1 MKIIKIASQ
10 MQKIALK
17 HIKDG
22 DEIGLV
28 PTMGALH
35 EGHISLIAKSVKN
48 DDITIV
54 SIFVNPVQFCPNE
67 DYLKYP
73 RPAKKDKEICKKNH
87 VDYVFMPSANDMFPS
102 DHKTFIEIKTL
113 QDILCG
119 AFRINHFRGVATV
132 VAKLFNISCADRAYF
147 GVKDFQQLKIVEKM
161 GKDLNF
167 RTKIIPCSVVRERN
181 GLALSSRN
189 SYLSAEE
196 KKRSLNISKSLKEAA
211 EDFKSRD
218 LNFVK
223 KTVINKLKKIPG
235 SEIDYAEIVNF
246 DDLSPANKN
255 TKKAV
260 FAVAVWIGK
269 TRLIDNIMMIK
280 DKGRSGQ

>member
-1 MKIIKIASQ
+1 MKIIKNASQ
-10 MQKIALK
+10 MQRIALK
-17 HIKDG
+17 HIKGG

-35 EGHISLIAKSVKN
+35 EGHVSLITKSVKN

-54 SIFVNPVQFCPNE
+54 SIFVNPVQFGPNE

-73 RPAKKDKEICKKNH
+73 RPAQKDKEICKKNH
-87 VDYVFMPSANDMFPS
+87 VDYVFIPTVNDMFPA
-102 DHKTFIEIKTL
+102 DHKAFIEVKVL

-119 AFRINHFRGVATV
+119 AFRINHFRGVVTV
-132 VAKLFNISCADRAYF
+132 IAKLFNISCADRAYF
-147 GVKDFQQLKIVEKM
+147 GMKDFQQLRIIEKM

-167 RTKIIPCSVVRERN
+167 RTKIIPCSIIRERN

-196 KKRSLNISKSLKEAA
+196 KKRSLNISKSVREAA
-211 EDFKSRD
+211 EDFKCRD
-218 LNFVK
+218 LNFVR
-223 KTVINKLKKIPG
+223 KTIVNKLKKIPG
-235 SEIDYAEIVNF
+235 SKIDYAEIVNF
-246 DDLSPANKN
+246 DDLSPADKN

-260 FAVAVWIGK
+260 FMVAVWIGG
-269 TRLIDNIMMIK
+269 TRLIDNIVMIK
-280 DKGRSGQ
+280 DIGR

>member
-1 MKIIKIASQ
+1 MKIIKNASQ

-17 HIKDG
+17 HIKEG
-22 DEIGLV
+22 DQIGLV

-54 SIFVNPVQFCPNE
+54 SIFVNPVQFGPNE

-87 VDYVFMPSANDMFPS
+87 VDYVFMPLVNDMFQAG
-102 DHKTFIEIKTL
+102 HKTFIEVKIL

-119 AFRINHFRGVATV
+119 AFRVNHFRGVVTV
-132 VAKLFNISCADRAYF
+132 IAKLFNISCADRAYL
-147 GVKDFQQLKIVEKM
+147 GMKDFQQLKIIEKM

-167 RTKIIPCSVVRERN
+167 RTKIIPCSIVRGRD

-189 SYLSAEE
+189 SYLSTEE
-196 KKRSLNISKSLKEAA
+196 KKRSLNISKSLREAA
-211 EDFKSRD
+211 EDFKYRD
-218 LNFVK
+218 LNFVR
-223 KTVINKLKKIPG
+223 KTAVNKLKKILG
-235 SEIDYAEIVNF
+235 SKIDYAEIINF
-246 DDLSPANKN
+246 DDLSPADKN

-260 FAVAVWIGK
+260 FMVAVWIEK
-269 TRLIDNIMMIK
+269 TRLIDNIVMIK
-280 DKGRSGQ
+280 DRGR

>member
-1 MKIIKIASQ
+1 MKVIRNASQ

-35 EGHISLIAKSVKN
+35 EGHISLIAKSIKN

-54 SIFVNPVQFCPNE
+54 SIFVNPVQFGPNE

-73 RPAKKDKEICKKNH
+73 RPVKKDKEICKKNH
-87 VDYVFMPSANDMFPS
+87 VDYVFMPSVNDMFPIY
-102 DHKTFIEIKTL
+102 HKTFIEVKTL

-119 AFRINHFRGVATV
+119 AFRINHFKGVATV
-132 VAKLFNISCADRAYF
+132 VAKLFNISCADRVYF
-147 GVKDFQQLKIVEKM
+147 GMKDFQQLKIIEKM

-167 RTKIIPCSVVRERN
+167 RTKIIPCSIARERN

-196 KKRSLNISKSLKEAA
+196 KKRSLNISKSLREAA
-211 EDFKSRD
+211 EDFKRRD
-218 LNFVK
+218 LSFVR
-223 KTVINKLKKIPG
+223 KTVVNKLKKIPG
-235 SEIDYAEIVNF
+235 SKIDYAEIVNF
-246 DDLSPANKN
+246 DDLSLADKN

-260 FAVAVWIGK
+260 FAVAVWIEK
-269 TRLIDNIMMIK
+269 TRLIDNIVMIK
-280 DKGRSGQ
+280 DKGRK

>member
-1 MKIIKIASQ
+1 MKIIKKVSQ

-22 DEIGLV
+22 DEVGLV

-54 SIFVNPVQFCPNE
+54 SIFVNPVQFGPNE

-87 VDYVFMPSANDMFPS
+87 VDYVFMPSVNDMFPIY
-102 DHKTFIEIKTL
+102 HKTFIEVKTL

-119 AFRINHFRGVATV
+119 AFRINHFKGVATV

-147 GVKDFQQLKIVEKM
+147 GMKDFQQLKIIEKM

-167 RTKIIPCSVVRERN
+167 RTKIIPCSIVRERN

-196 KKRSLNISKSLKEAA
+196 KKISLNISKSLKEAA
-211 EDFKSRD
+211 EDFKRRD

-223 KTVINKLKKIPG
+223 KTAINKLKKLPVC
-235 SEIDYAEIVNF
+235 EIDYAEVINF
-246 DDLSPANKN
+246 DDLSLADKN

-260 FAVAVWIGK
+260 FAVAIWIGK
-269 TRLIDNIMMIK
+269 TRLIDNIVMV
-280 DKGRSGQ
+280 KG

>member
-1 MKIIKIASQ
+1 MKIIKNASQ
-10 MQKIALK
+10 MQKITLK

-54 SIFVNPVQFCPNE
+54 SIFVNPIQFGPDE

-87 VDYVFMPSANDMFPS
+87 VDYIFMPSVNDMFPA
-102 DHKTFIEIKTL
+102 DYKTFIEVKNL

-119 AFRINHFRGVATV
+119 AFRANHFRGVVTA

-147 GVKDFQQLKIVEKM
+147 GMKDFQQLKIIEKM
-161 GKDLNF
+161 GRDLNF
-167 RTKIIPCSVVRERN
+167 RTKIIPCSIAREKN
-181 GLALSSRN
+181 GLAFSSRN

-196 KKRSLNISKSLKEAA
+196 KKRSLSISKSLKAA
-211 EDFKSRD
+211 VEDFKCRD

-223 KTVINKLKKIPG
+223 KTVINKLKKIPEI
-235 SEIDYAEIVNF
+235 EIDYAEIVNF
-246 DDLSPANKN
+246 DDLSPADKG

-269 TRLIDNIMMIK
+269 TRLIDNVMMIK
-280 DKGRSGQ
+280 DKGRSG